1 MIHFEQKLSRFKQ
14 NYEQIRINDDKF
26 EEERNKDELT
36 KTHER
41 YRRKQKSSENAM
53 SLDGLIRPSKKVVQ
67 KPGTY
72 FYGPL
77 EKLAKDFGDIN
88 TMTMYMTI
96 GQLTKYKEES
106 GCLYNKK
113 GDLVYREDT
122 QECFE

>member
-1 MIHFEQKLSRFKQ
+1 MKKIKLIKRGDRLFV
-14 NYEQIRINDDKF
+14 
-26 EEERNKDELT
+26 
-36 KTHER
+36 H
-41 YRRKQKSSENAM
+41 
-53 SLDGLIRPSKKVVQ
+53 PSKLTPNKLNAKIYNTEQ
-67 KPGTY
+67 DRETI
-72 FYGPL
+72 